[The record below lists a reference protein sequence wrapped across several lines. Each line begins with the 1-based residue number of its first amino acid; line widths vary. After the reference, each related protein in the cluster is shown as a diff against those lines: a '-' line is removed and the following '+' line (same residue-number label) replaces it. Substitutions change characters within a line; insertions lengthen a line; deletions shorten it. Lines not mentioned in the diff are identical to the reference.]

1 MRPALSVRNCRRGER
16 VARTNLRGPL
26 GAALRVVVL
35 ALVLPGLGCQWASA
49 PWSRDEAHGTASE
62 QVVRLPTIEPPTLDP
77 GLATETTSA
86 DVINQLF
93 EGVVGVDDQG
103 RIFGVQAERWDVA
116 DDGLTYVFRLRD
128 GLRWSDGQPVTAQDY
143 EYAWKRNLTPA
154 TGSMAAS
161 ALYPIRHA
169 RQVHA
174 GAADP
179 NTLGVR
185 AIDRRTLQV
194 RLEQPAAYFLPL
206 VSTATF
212 YPLPR
217 WAIEQSGPQ
226 WTEAEH
232 IVTNGPFKLEAWRH
246 QQELVLARDDDYWG
260 PKPTLTRAVYRI
272 FPEGGEGEMVTAYQA
287 GELDLG
293 NASFLLPPG
302 YADRF
307 RQEPGAPDELQSFP
321 ASTTTFVV
329 VNHRRPALT
338 DARVRSAL
346 GMALDRQELL
356 RNVLKS
362 PGTPATSLQPEG
374 IIGRQPKLWPAEDV
388 QRAKE
393 LLADAGYPNG
403 RGFPAITFTYN
414 RSELFQALG
423 EYLQQ
428 RWKET
433 LGIDV
438 HLADLPFGEFL
449 EWRLTQGWTAQ
460 GDLSVAIWDS
470 DHEDPH
476 DWYNVLWDSVVD
488 PLQFNGGWQNHYYDL
503 LVRRARAEGDAGP
516 RRRLYELAEG
526 VLAHDYV
533 HIPLYYRR
541 YAVPVRPY
549 VQGYV
554 PARILGT
561 TPLRRMTVAAH

>member
-1 MRPALSVRNCRRGER
+1 MWPALAVSNRRCGER
-16 VARTNLRGPL
+16 SARTNPRGPL
-26 GAALRVVVL
+26 GDALLVVVL
-35 ALVLPGLGCQWASA
+35 SLVLPGLACQGVSA
-49 PWSRDEAHGTASE
+49 PWSRDEARGPASA

-77 GLATETTSA
+77 GLATETNSA
-86 DVINQLF
+86 DVIDQLF
-93 EGVVGVDDQG
+93 EGIVGVDDQG
-103 RIFGVQAERWDVA
+103 RISGVQAEHWDVA
-116 DDGLTYVFRLRD
+116 DDGLTYVFRLRA

-143 EYAWKRNLTPA
+143 EYAWKRNITPA
-154 TGSMAAS
+154 TGSKEAS

-169 RQVHA
+169 RQIHA

-206 VSTATF
+206 VSTTTF

-217 WAIEQSGPQ
+217 WAIEQYGPQ

-246 QQELVLARDDDYWG
+246 QQEIVLARADDYWG
-260 PKPTLTRAVYRI
+260 PKPTLAGAVYRV
-272 FPEGGEGEMVTAYQA
+272 FPEGGGDEMVTAFQA

-293 NASFLLPPG
+293 NASFLLPPA
-302 YADRF
+302 YAD
-307 RQEPGAPDELQSFP
+307 QVHSEPGAQDELQSFP
-321 ASTTTFVV
+321 ASATTFVV
-329 VNHRRPALT
+329 VNHRRPALG

-362 PGTPATSLQPEG
+362 PDTPATSLQPEG

-388 QRAKE
+388 QRAQG

-414 RSELFQALG
+414 RSERLQALG
-423 EYLQQ
+423 KYLQR
-428 RWKET
+428 RWMET

-438 HLADLPFGEFL
+438 RLADLPIGEFL
-449 EWRLTQGWTAQ
+449 EWRYTQGWTEQ
-460 GDLSVAIWDS
+460 GDLSVGIWDS
-470 DHEDPH
+470 DYEDPH
-476 DWYNVLWDSVVD
+476 DWYNLLWDSVTD
-488 PLQFNGGWQNHYYDL
+488 PLQFNGGWQNHYYNL
-503 LVRRARAEGDAGP
+503 LVRRARAEGEAGS

-533 HIPLYYRR
+533 HIPLYYQR
-541 YAVPVRPY
+541 YAVPVKPY

-561 TPLRRMTVAAH
+561 TPLRRITVAAR